1 MKKWIR
7 FFGLSFFSDKISRE
21 GAKRGYT
28 NVLLGL
34 ILAFALIIAGSVGAD
49 MLPFSAH
56 YNNSPDFKET
66 VHALLANPDL
76 DKRICLEISESRLK
90 IKNHSGEY
98 TSGLLVNTFENDE
111 DKANYSINGYD
122 VIVDTRP
129 ADALAEFE
137 AFCISNDGKNTRISY
152 EEYLTLSDVARL
164 NFDFKLSYTGEE
176 LLLDADAVEDYMAYL
191 VSLSGNTAGELENL
205 TANFAEGKIA
215 EEEFNRAIY
224 ELYFENY
231 YPDISEY
238 ESNSKVPLLRNY
250 YYHQYIKAGKC
261 KYLFIFNDYIAGSFE
276 TKSGIDIS
284 FYGFFS
290 DFADGTLN
298 GDITDQ
304 EMAEKAADKF
314 IKASYKAVA
323 PLSLYANAMNVF
335 SLIPYISLMPMVVA
349 LLAYSILKLLGIDS
363 QRSLGEMFKI
373 VGSYVWFSAA
383 VASILTLLA
392 SFFVQPNLLAVLP
405 LLFLFVTLAIRSVIY
420 AVNEANLY
428 KQQLEQQ

>member
-1 MKKWIR
+1 M
-7 FFGLSFFSDKISRE
+7 S
-21 GAKRGYT
+21 
-28 NVLLGL
+28 
-34 ILAFALIIAGSVGAD
+34 AFATS
-49 MLPFSAH
+49 
-56 YNNSPDFKET
+56 FKI
-66 VHALLANPDL
+66 
-76 DKRICLEISESRLK
+76 DK
-90 IKNHSGEY
+90 
-98 TSGLLVNTFENDE
+98 
-111 DKANYSINGYD
+111 
-122 VIVDTRP
+122 
-129 ADALAEFE
+129 
-137 AFCISNDGKNTRISY
+137 
-152 EEYLTLSDVARL
+152 
-164 NFDFKLSYTGEE
+164 E
-176 LLLDADAVEDYMAYL
+176 L
-191 VSLSGNTAGELENL
+191 
-205 TANFAEGKIA
+205 
-215 EEEFNRAIY
+215 
-224 ELYFENY
+224 
-231 YPDISEY
+231 
-238 ESNSKVPLLRNY
+238 
-250 YYHQYIKAGKC
+250 
-261 KYLFIFNDYIAGSFE
+261 FNDYIAGSFE